1 MKMIKTLAILV
12 LVIGIVGIA
21 VGSIFVGEGF
31 AKKKLIVDRMNV
43 EKVTLAVDPNNPT
56 VTTQINNSA
65 DAQAAADT
73 IAKHRRSIAPT
84 YQDLLGG
91 KQFDPTNP
99 KQLTYV
105 QAMNLENYLY
115 TAVTAFG
122 LIDVTLASGA
132 VMIITGIAL
141 LFIGII
147 IFRMAKMND
156 MKISIVISQH

>member
-1 MKMIKTLAILV
+1 MKMIKTLAILI
-12 LVIGIVGIA
+12 LLIGVVGIA
-21 VGSIFVGEGF
+21 VGGIFVGEGF

-73 IAKHRRSIAPT
+73 IAKHRRGIAPT

-141 LFIGII
+141 LFIGFI

-156 MKISIVISQH
+156 MRTV